1 MDQHHDA
8 SGMAS
13 AATPLHAKF
22 TSPRLR
28 YNWVQHPWFNY
39 RVVACHNSVAPR
51 LAVEDGWKGE
61 ESGKA
66 DGEERG
72 GDGESDGETRQSH
85 EEHMRQLAGMDYH
98 TPQMGQP

>member
-1 MDQHHDA
+1 M
-8 SGMAS
+8 
-13 AATPLHAKF
+13 
-22 TSPRLR
+22 
-28 YNWVQHPWFNY
+28 
-39 RVVACHNSVAPR
+39 
-51 LAVEDGWKGE
+51 EDGWKGE